1 MKKDLKEAKQK
12 IEMLVNHL
20 CDTIDVDLLSDV
32 QKVQYFK
39 ALAPY
44 VMPRLESVK
53 QETSVQMSE
62 NLEWLFEADEKEI
75 DDTIKNKIGIGSFG
89 SKGLA

>member
-1 MKKDLKEAKQK
+1 MRELKEAKKK

-53 QETSVQMSE
+53 QETNLNISDNLQWLIEEDEQMIE
-62 NLEWLFEADEKEI
+62 DQI
-75 DDTIKNKIGIGSFG
+75 NKKYGIGNFSD
-89 SKGLA
+89 KGMA